1 MSQMIPFQPSALP
14 AHLQQ
19 AAGGAQDNLIAASGT
34 GGGQQVDH
42 ISIKGGRFHIV
53 RNGQQP
59 VTLQLFALQVIIVH
73 ANPGIT
79 KAFFEGAWNPDAEA
93 EAPICSSDDGVVPRA
108 DADKPQCNT
117 CAACPQNQF
126 GSKIN
131 PQTQKQGKACMDKKT
146 VAVVTPGA
154 EGGEMLRLQIPA
166 ASLKDFGA
174 YLRSL
179 PVKYCYVVTEISF
192 DTTVSYPKLLFKPV
206 AYVSEQGAAVI
217 TARHDSDEAKA
228 MAGVAGATPMRSP
241 APQQAALA
249 APPAHLQQIPVQQI
263 PVQQVAQQPVQQI
276 HSGSVQQQTP
286 VQQVYQQ
293 PAQQDIY
300 AQAAQQ
306 ILQPAQQAPVQQF
319 AQPQVAAAPQP
330 ADPNVA
336 AIFGGQMG
344 NVQQPVAGVV
354 QTTPVAQNAAAVNRH
369 PSGREYGKPAPGKQ
383 RRTKVEMAEDAAVG
397 IGRAAG
403 ESAEDDTPAQQVQQ
417 APIQQ
422 QAPVQQQF
430 VQQQPVYEQPVQQTA
445 QVVQGGFGQ
454 PVAQAQQ
461 SIEQPANQPQ
471 VMTGGAVDAFAGW
484 DD

>member
-1 MSQMIPFQPSALP
+1 MSQMIPFQPAALP

-93 EAPICSSDDGVVPRA
+93 EAPICSSDDGVTPRA

-179 PVKYCYVVTEISF
+179 PVKYCYIVTEITF

-206 AYVSEQGAAVI
+206 AYVSEQGAAIV

-249 APPAHLQQIPVQQI
+249 APPAHLQQQIPVQQI
-263 PVQQVAQQPVQQI
+263 PVQQVAQQPVQQ
-276 HSGSVQQQTP
+276 
-286 VQQVYQQ
+286 
-293 PAQQDIY
+293 DIY

-306 ILQPAQQAPVQQF
+306 IQQAAQAPVQQF
-319 AQPQVAAAPQP
+319 ATPQVAAAPQP
-330 ADPNVA
+330 TDPNVA
-336 AIFGGQMG
+336 AIFGGQAG
-344 NVQQPVAGVV
+344 NVQQPAAGAV
-354 QTTPVAQNAAAVNRH
+354 QTTPVAQNTAQANVH
-369 PSGREYGKPAPGKQ
+369 PSGREYGKPSPGKQ

-397 IGRAAG
+397 IGRATG
-403 ESAEDDTPAQQVQQ
+403 EAAEDD
-417 APIQQ
+417 
-422 QAPVQQQF
+422 APVQQAQAAQPEKTPEQLQMEAQIAALQAQLAAAQPAQQP
-430 VQQQPVYEQPVQQTA
+430 VQQQPVQQAA

-461 SIEQPANQPQ
+461 PIEQPANQPQ

>member
-34 GGGQQVDH
+34 GGGQSVDH

-93 EAPICSSDDGVVPRA
+93 EAPICSSDDGAVPRA

-131 PQTQKQGKACMDKKT
+131 PQTGKAGKACMDKKT

-179 PVKYCYVVTEISF
+179 PVKYCYVVTEITF
-192 DTTVSYPKLLFKPV
+192 DTNAPYPKLLFKPV
-206 AYVSEQGAAVI
+206 AYVSEQGAATI
-217 TARHDSDEAKA
+217 TARHDSEEAKA

-263 PVQQVAQQPVQQI
+263 PVQQVAQQPVQQQFAQQP
-276 HSGSVQQQTP
+276 VQQPVYQEQQP

-293 PAQQDIY
+293 PVQ
-300 AQAAQQ
+300 QAA
-306 ILQPAQQAPVQQF
+306 QAPVQQF
-319 AQPQVAAAPQP
+319 ATPQVAAAPQP
-330 ADPNVA
+330 TDPSVA
-336 AIFGGQMG
+336 AIFGGQQ
-344 NVQQPVAGVV
+344 VAAQQPVQQAPV
-354 QTTPVAQNAAAVNRH
+354 QQAPQGNVH
-369 PSGREYGKPAPGKQ
+369 PSGREYGKPSPGKQ

-403 ESAEDDTPAQQVQQ
+403 ETADDDTPVQQVQQ

-454 PVAQAQQ
+454 PAAQVQQ
-461 SIEQPANQPQ
+461 PIEQPANQPQ